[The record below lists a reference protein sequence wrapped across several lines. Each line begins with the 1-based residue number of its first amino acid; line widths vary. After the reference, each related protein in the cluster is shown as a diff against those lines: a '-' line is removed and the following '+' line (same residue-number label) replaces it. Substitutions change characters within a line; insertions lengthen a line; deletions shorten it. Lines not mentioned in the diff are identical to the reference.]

1 MLPTAVPRP
10 GLAFVAA
17 VSLALATGCG
27 AADVAEPIATA
38 GSGPSEPTSSTTV
51 ATTPSPAST
60 APDTNTIPSSAASV
74 STTVPTTTAPP
85 APTTTGAPEPT
96 AIELP
101 IPSGSF
107 ETGRDDLF
115 VQLRS
120 GDLELWSGA
129 LTTIPEERPDRLP
142 EQRTLVAEY
151 PDPFAVFSEGTGP
164 NAVDHVAGEVGG
176 TVVFGDCCEPISGNV
191 VAATAVGDAAPIA
204 GGFTPTLSP
213 MGDLLGTANGNL
225 ISQTAADSTGAG
237 RYRQLNQQPQQ
248 SYLNVADLTWSSNA
262 TAAADDDHMVLLA
275 WDDDGWWLYDV
286 DRSTLEPT
294 PTLQLGVPPVSEAP
308 DITMDFVGHGPNS
321 EIVVAQGTPDT
332 TRLRSFDPTTLAER
346 AQLERS
352 LPGSASSIRLADD
365 GLGLLW
371 VDGGSLFH
379 LPAGDVEAVRL
390 GTDILAAWFA

>member
-1 MLPTAVPRP
+1 MSV
-10 GLAFVAA
+10 
-17 VSLALATGCG
+17 ALAAGCG
-27 AADVAEPIATA
+27 ATNDAGPTSTVSITAVADD
-38 GSGPSEPTSSTTV
+38 PSAPTSSNGP
-51 ATTPSPAST
+51 ATTPPRAT
-60 APDTNTIPSSAASV
+60 PPP
-74 STTVPTTTAPP
+74 STTAP
-85 APTTTGAPEPT
+85 APTTPPAATTTVGTATTSTGDF
-96 AIELP
+96 ELP
-101 IPSGSF
+101 IPAGTF
-107 ETGRDDLF
+107 ETGPADLF
-115 VQLRS
+115 VLVRS

-129 LTTIPEERPDRLP
+129 LTSTTP
-142 EQRTLVAEY
+142 QRTLVADY
-151 PDPFAVFSEGTGP
+151 PDPFAVSEEGPGP
-164 NAVDHVAGEVGG
+164 NVIDHVAGEIGG

-248 SYLNVADLTWSSNA
+248 SYLNVADLTWSSND

-294 PTLQLGVPPVSEAP
+294 PTLALGVPPVSEAP
-308 DITMDFVGHGPNS
+308 DTTMDFVGHGPNS

-346 AQLERS
+346 APLERS

-371 VDGGSLFH
+371 VDGGSLYH
-379 LPAGDVEAVRL
+379 LRAGDVEAVRL